1 MVENGLEKERDS
13 QPARKT
19 GCLQLVIIS
28 VFNRTWLFSHS
39 HVNKWWRWSCA
50 GFLDELRW
58 QWVLLYKDAQWKH
71 TPPMRERESEKM
83 KRMKGQR
90 SHIYAYLCTPHI
102 WKHFGNASKAT
113 KHYRKW
119 QKAEFLD
126 IYEWSI
132 YDSVVTEIIKWS
144 SLILIAEIKP
154 IILTHNPLNSY
165 HMKTW
170 LTED

>member
-1 MVENGLEKERDS
+1 MDLRKRETVS
-13 QPARKT
+13 QPERQGVCSWWSSQCSIEHDCSHILT
-19 GCLQLVIIS
+19 WIS
-28 VFNRTWLFSHS
+28 DEDGHVQVFWMNWDGSECCCTRML
-39 HVNKWWRWSCA
+39 N
-50 GFLDELRW
+50 EN
-58 QWVLLYKDAQWKH
+58 
-71 TPPMRERESEKM
+71 TPPMREREWEDEENERTEEST
-83 KRMKGQR
+83 
-90 SHIYAYLCTPHI
+90 AYLCTPHI
-102 WKHFGNASKAT
+102 WKHFENASKAT

-165 HMKTW
+165 HVKTW